1 MKTTIRNI
9 YNVAIDIMACLM
21 KLAVIISL
29 PAVFIYYLCRPRIT
43 ANNR

>member
-9 YNVAIDIMACLM
+9 YNVAIDIMTCLM

-29 PAVFIYYLCRPRIT
+29 PVVFIYYICHPRKT
-43 ANNR
+43 ANNC